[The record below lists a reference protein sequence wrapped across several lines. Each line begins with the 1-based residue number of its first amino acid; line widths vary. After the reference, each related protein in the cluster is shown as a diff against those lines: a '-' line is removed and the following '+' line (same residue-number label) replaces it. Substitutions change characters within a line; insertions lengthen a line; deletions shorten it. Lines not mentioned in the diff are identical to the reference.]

1 MLSDRTPPQIVAKK
15 FKQAGWRTGRKP
27 VCPNCLA
34 TAKPKT
40 DLEEKMMSDGLT
52 DNRSQSTYPVGGR
65 VAGVRLS
72 SMRRSKSDTH
82 TSLGVGLPADWP
94 WSYMTVHV
102 NVSQGYVV
110 ITRQNHK
117 NVNSR
122 KLPVLAKPTSPRR
135 WLEISWNRL
144 GVADPDRTIPA
155 HDASATLVGEGVLR
169 IAIPERILSALREA
183 QQNAESAAAANIERN
198 NPQPAQEGD
207 VLQDLRDARDML
219 NQALIDAEK
228 AGHEVEAYVVSGRV
242 KVRRYIRQS
251 EDV

>member
-1 MLSDRTPPQIVAKK
+1 
-15 FKQAGWRTGRKP
+15 
-27 VCPNCLA
+27 
-34 TAKPKT
+34 
-40 DLEEKMMSDGLT
+40 MSDGLT
-52 DNRSQSTYPVGGR
+52 DNRSQPTYPVGDH
-65 VAGVRLS
+65 VAGVCLS
-72 SMRRSKSDTH
+72 SMRRSKSEMH

-110 ITRQNHK
+110 VTRQNHK

-144 GVADPDRTIPA
+144 GVVDPDRTIPA
-155 HDASATLVGEGVLR
+155 HNASATLVGQDVLR
-169 IAIPERILSALREA
+169 ITIPDRILSALREA
-183 QQNAESAAAANIERN
+183 EQNAENAAAANIERN
-198 NPQPAQEGD
+198 NAKPAQETD
-207 VLQDLRDARDML
+207 ALQDLRDARDML
-219 NQALIDAEK
+219 NQALTDAEK
-228 AGHEVEAYVVSGRV
+228 AGHEVEAYVEEGRV